1 VATDELNQD
10 LHKYELIAAAK
21 KYIRQHKKRQ
31 PFVPGKTKVHYSV
44 HVFDENETANLV
56 EVALDQ
62 WLTAGKWTEKFER
75 SMQQFFGSRDFLLVN
90 SGSSANLLMLATLR
104 AVDKTINDGDYVIT
118 PALGFPTTL
127 APIIQNNLTPL
138 FVDVELDTYSPDP
151 LRIDEALADAEMGHF
166 VDYCDAR
173 VMFLPHPLGLPYD
186 PKRLPIDH
194 KLKVT
199 GHNLHLIEDGCDAL
213 GAIIDGRFV
222 GTFGAM
228 SSLSFYPAHHMTA
241 GEAGGVVINSPKMT
255 VAARSIREWGRACW
269 CPPGVS
275 NTCGKQFGWDAE
287 YPSLPKA
294 TSHKYVYSHI
304 GYNLAATDMQAAV
317 LCAQFAKMETIVG
330 TRRRNFAI
338 LDQLLKTNDLTE
350 YFILPR
356 ILDNAVASPYAY
368 PLICR
373 EGVSRETVVARLE
386 AALIETRPIFGG
398 NLLRQPAFANIP
410 HRVHGTLENTDKIM
424 RDGFFVGVHP
434 LLGEEEMTYIFETLK
449 KAVE

>member
-1 VATDELNQD
+1 MATDELNRDSQ
-10 LHKYELIAAAK
+10 KYELIAAAK
-21 KYIRQHKKRQ
+21 RYIRQNKKRQ
-31 PFVPGKTKVHYSV
+31 SFVPGKTKVHYSV

-104 AVDKTINDGDYVIT
+104 AVDKTIKDGDYVIT

-127 APIIQNNLTPL
+127 APIIQNNLVPL
-138 FVDVELDTYSPDP
+138 FVDVELDTYSPAPYIVYD
-151 LRIDEALADAEMGHF
+151 ALAVHEMNPF
-166 VDYCDAR
+166 FDSDEAR

-199 GHNLHLIEDGCDAL
+199 GHNLHLIEDGCDVLSAT
-213 GAIIDGRFV
+213 IDGKLA

-228 SSLSFYPAHHMTA
+228 SSLSFYPAHFLTA

-255 VAARSIREWGRACW
+255 VDARSIREWGRACW

-275 NTCGKQFGWDAE
+275 NTCGKQFGWDDE
-287 YPSLPKA
+287 YPTIPAKY
-294 TSHKYVYSHI
+294 SHKYLYSHI

-317 LCAQFAKMETIVG
+317 LCAQFAKIDTIVAA
-330 TRRRNFAI
+330 RRRNFAI
-338 LDQLLKTNDLTE
+338 LDQLLKSNDLTE

-356 ILDNAVASPYAY
+356 ILDNAVPSPYAY

-373 EGVSRETVVARLE
+373 EGVSRETVVAMLE

-449 KAVE
+449 KAVK

>member
-1 VATDELNQD
+1 VATIDLSQD

-21 KYIRQHKKRQ
+21 KYIRQNKKRQ

-62 WLTAGKWTEKFER
+62 WLTAGRWTEKFER

-90 SGSSANLLMLATLR
+90 SGSSANLLMLATLST
-104 AVDKTINDGDYVIT
+104 VLGDSGIGARDEVIT

-127 APIIQNNLTPL
+127 APILQNGLTPV
-138 FVDVELDTYSPDP
+138 FVDVELDTFSPSIAMIQD
-151 LRIDEALADAEMGHF
+151 AL
-166 VDYCDAR
+166 VDDHYIKTA
-173 VMFLPHPLGLPYD
+173 MLPHPLGLPYD
-186 PKRLPIDH
+186 AE
-194 KLKVT
+194 KVVALCAAKG
-199 GHNLHLIEDGCDAL
+199 GHLLEDGCDAL
-213 GAIIDGRFV
+213 GALIDGKLV

-228 SSLSFYPAHHMTA
+228 SSLSFYPAHHMTC
-241 GEAGGVVINSPKMT
+241 GEGGGVVINSPKFT
-255 VAARSIREWGRACW
+255 IAARSIMQWGRSCFCA
-269 CPPGVS
+269 PGCAD
-275 NTCGKQFGWDAE
+275 TCGKRFTWDV
-287 YPSLPKA
+287 PSLPKG
-294 TSHKYVYSHI
+294 TDHKYMYDHI
-304 GYNLAATDMQAAV
+304 GYNFQATDMQAAV
-317 LCAQFAKMETIVG
+317 LCAQFAKMETIIVG
-330 TRRRNFAI
+330 RRRNFAT
-338 LDQLLKTNDLTE
+338 LDQLLKSNDLTE

-356 ILDNAVASPYAY
+356 ILNVAVPSPYAY

-373 EGVSRETVVARLE
+373 EGVSREAVVAKLE

-434 LLGEEEMTYIFETLK
+434 LLGEEEMTYIFETLR
-449 KAVE
+449 KAVKE